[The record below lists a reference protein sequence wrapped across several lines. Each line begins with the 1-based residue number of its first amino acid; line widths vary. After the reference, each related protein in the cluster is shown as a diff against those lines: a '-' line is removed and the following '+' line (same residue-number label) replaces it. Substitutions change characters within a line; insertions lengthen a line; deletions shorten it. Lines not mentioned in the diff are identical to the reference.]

1 MAPSLVRRI
10 LLHSGRIPDK
20 PLLQDFFYALSDRSV
35 NQGFISAGGDVLHEP
50 LQELVIVDYRSEMAI
65 PTAQETGNI
74 QTMVEL
80 VQSGIEPDSNTTEA
94 AVVVRDDSRHRGIVT
109 ELLDYVTL
117 LAKRAG
123 SLGFRAEVLIENQ
136 TKMPSLKRRDYRSRR
151 NEVQALMNYGCCS
164 EGCGDTAAGMESLFQ
179 PRTIAV
185 FGASTN
191 RAKIGYRIVENLLQG
206 GYRGRIYP
214 VNPHGGEIL
223 GCSVARR
230 LGEIQDDIDVAVM
243 AIPARFVYDAAVEC
257 AEKGVKHLVVIS
269 SGFSEVGNA
278 DEEERIVD
286 VARQHGM
293 RVLGP
298 NVFGVFS
305 DAGSMNATF
314 GPSGILPGH
323 VAIVTQSGALGI
335 AMIGKTA
342 AESLGLSAVVS
353 VGNKSDIDE
362 ADLLEYLGRDDRTRV
377 ILLYIEGVKDGDRL
391 ERTLRWVTRR
401 KHVVVIKSGRSKR
414 GAMAAASHTGSLA
427 GADEVFEAVMKQCG
441 ALRAESVQDAFN
453 WVQYLATAPAP
464 NGKEAVIVTNGGGIG
479 VMATDAC
486 EKYGVTLFDDQ
497 RCLRDA
503 FSDVMPDFGSSKN
516 PVDLTGQATVDDYQQ
531 ALEAA
536 LEEDRIHS
544 VIALY
549 CETALFDTDQFG
561 RLLRETYAWF
571 RERKPIVFTL
581 FGGGKIEAL
590 VRELRMEE
598 IPVFANVYEAVSCL
612 GVLYRSWR
620 NHQRERKDAP
630 PLSLPIDRILSVLRT
645 AGSEQRG
652 SLLAQ
657 EASLVAA
664 ELGLIMPQSIV
675 AGNLDEAI
683 QAAERIGYPVVL
695 KVVSKDIIHKSD
707 ARGVALDLESK
718 REVIDAYQAI
728 LRSCRAYKRDARIEG
743 VEVAEMVQAGVE
755 IIIGAR
761 QDRSFGPTVMVG
773 LGGVYVEVLK
783 DVAFRAAPVD
793 RATALE
799 MIADLRSFPLL
810 LGVRGEKRK
819 DIEAVA
825 DVIVTLSH
833 LVDQCREI
841 TDIEINPL
849 VAYDVGE
856 GVKAVDV
863 RILFQTPKEV
873 R

>member
-1 MAPSLVRRI
+1 
-10 LLHSGRIPDK
+10 
-20 PLLQDFFYALSDRSV
+20 
-35 NQGFISAGGDVLHEP
+35 
-50 LQELVIVDYRSEMAI
+50 
-65 PTAQETGNI
+65 
-74 QTMVEL
+74 
-80 VQSGIEPDSNTTEA
+80 
-94 AVVVRDDSRHRGIVT
+94 
-109 ELLDYVTL
+109 
-117 LAKRAG
+117 
-123 SLGFRAEVLIENQ
+123 
-136 TKMPSLKRRDYRSRR
+136 
-151 NEVQALMNYGCCS
+151 MNCECCS
-164 EGCGDTAAGMESLFQ
+164 EDRCNPAAEMESLFQ

-191 RAKIGYRIVENLLQG
+191 QAKIGYRIVENLLQG
-206 GYRGRIYP
+206 GYRGTIYP
-214 VNPHGGEIL
+214 INPHGGRIL
-223 GCSVARR
+223 GCPIYKT

-243 AIPARFVYDAAVEC
+243 AIPARFVFDAAVEC
-257 AEKGVKHLVVIS
+257 ADKGVKHLVVIS
-269 SGFSEVGNA
+269 SGFSEVGNI
-278 DEEERIVD
+278 DEEKRIVD
-286 VARQHGM
+286 YARQHGM

-305 DAGSMNATF
+305 DASAMNATF

-391 ERTLRWVTRR
+391 EQTLRWVTRR
-401 KHVVVIKSGRSKR
+401 KQVVVIKSGRSKR

-427 GADEVFEAVMKQCG
+427 GADEVFDSVMKQCG

-464 NGKEAVIVTNGGGIG
+464 TGKEAVIVTNGGGIG

-486 EKYGVTLFDDQ
+486 EKYDVALFDDQ
-497 RCLRDA
+497 KLLRDT
-503 FSDVMPDFGSSKN
+503 FSAVMPDFGSSKN
-516 PVDLTGQATVDDYQQ
+516 PIDLTGQGTADDYQQ

-536 LEEDRIHS
+536 LKEDHIHS

-561 RLLRETYAWF
+561 RLLRETYARF

-581 FGGGKIEAL
+581 FGGAKIEAL
-590 VRELRMEE
+590 VRELRMEG

-620 NHQRERKDAP
+620 NQHREQEDAP
-630 PLSLPIDRILSVLRT
+630 SLPLPIDGILSVLRT
-645 AGSEQRG
+645 AGSKQRG
-652 SLLAQ
+652 FLLAQ

-675 AGNLDEAI
+675 AGNLDEAV

-707 ARGVALDLESK
+707 SGGVALDLETK
-718 REVIDAYQAI
+718 EEVIDAYQAI
-728 LRSCRAYKRDARIEG
+728 LRACRAYKRDAKIEG
-743 VEVAEMVQAGVE
+743 VEVAEMVRSGVE
-755 IIIGAR
+755 IIVGAR

-773 LGGVYVEVLK
+773 LGGVYVEVMK
-783 DVAFRAAPVD
+783 DIAFRAAPVD
-793 RATALE
+793 RAIALE

-819 DIEAVA
+819 DIEAIA
-825 DVIVTLSH
+825 NVIVTLSH
-833 LVDQCREI
+833 LVDQCRHI

-856 GVKAVDV
+856 GAKAVDV
-863 RILFQTPKEV
+863 RILFQNPEEV